1 MAKIKTDDFKNLPLE
16 KWNATTYRAYM
27 KALNE
32 MYFDLPYVAKNVQ
45 MENACISRM
54 QKEYGN
60 ELVKDF
66 ITACYKEYK
75 PRPLYPSLNFG
86 FIYSH
91 MKDYM
96 LPRVLQ
102 AHKLKKQAQA
112 RTQQLT
118 DDEMDAWI

>member
-1 MAKIKTDDFKNLPLE
+1 
-16 KWNATTYRAYM
+16 
-27 KALNE
+27 
-32 MYFDLPYVAKNVQ
+32 
-45 MENACISRM
+45 
-54 QKEYGN
+54 
-60 ELVKDF
+60 
-66 ITACYKEYK
+66 
-75 PRPLYPSLNFG
+75 
-86 FIYSH
+86 

>member
-32 MYFDLPYVAKNVQ
+32 LYFDLPYVAKNVQ

-54 QKEYGN
+54 QKEFGN

-75 PRPLYPSLNFG
+75 PRPAYPSLNFG

-91 MKDYM
+91 MKEYM

-118 DDEMDAWI
+118 EAEIDEWI